1 MALFLGKQIGV
12 FSSVF
17 VMVKTGLVPM
27 PKHASWAQVYGV
39 SLVCGVG
46 FTMSL
51 FVSLLAFDPGVAQ
64 EHAKVGIFIGS
75 IISGLAGY
83 SLLRI
88 LNKREKFQ
96 PVDGD

>member
-1 MALFLGKQIGV
+1 
-12 FSSVF
+12 
-17 VMVKTGLVPM
+17 
-27 PKHASWAQVYGV
+27 
-39 SLVCGVG
+39 
-46 FTMSL
+46 MSL

-75 IISGLAGY
+75 IVSGLAGY